1 MNGYCLDSGISVIL
15 SFHPCI
21 ECDINIICAG
31 RPPGDEEMAAIKK
44 AHAVIVPQGV
54 TEQLYRLCRAYCP
67 NVFPN
72 YDARFD
78 YPGKLGQVRLFQEN
92 NALFPPAIVF
102 ADSNAYHEAVKCA
115 GEDAIP
121 FGFPC
126 VLKSNYGGEGEGV
139 FFVKNQK
146 DLETSLGE
154 VVPGEKSGQ
163 KGFLLQAYIPNASR
177 ALRIV
182 VIGEQFFSYW
192 RIQDNKDVFQSNLR
206 SGARIDHKL
215 APELRKEAIASA
227 RDFCRRTGINLA
239 GFDFLF
245 PEETA
250 EPRPLFLEI
259 NYFFGRRG
267 LGGSFKYYA
276 LLEKAVR
283 EWLDKHCGAT
293 ITSNPSLDF

>member
-31 RPPGDEEMAAIKK
+31 RPPGDEEMTAIKN

-54 TEQLYRLCRAYCP
+54 TERLYRLCRTYCP

-78 YPGKLGQVRLFQEN
+78 YPGKLGQIRLFQQN
-92 NALFPPAIVF
+92 SALVPPTVVF
-102 ADSNAYHEAVKCA
+102 SDISAYHETINCA
-115 GEDAIP
+115 GENTIP

-126 VLKSNYGGEGEGV
+126 VLKLNYGGEGEGV
-139 FFVKNQK
+139 FLLKNQK
-146 DLETSLGE
+146 DLAVALGK
-154 VVPGEKSGQ
+154 VVEAEKSGQ
-163 KGFLLQAYIPNASR
+163 KGFVLQAYIPHGR
-177 ALRIV
+177 RILRV
-182 VIGEQFFSYW
+182 VVMGGQFFSYW
-192 RIQDNKDVFQSNLR
+192 RIQENQDIFQSNLR

-215 APELRKEAIASA
+215 APEMQKEAIASA

-239 GFDFLF
+239 GFDLLF
-245 PEETA
+245 PEDTA
-250 EPRPLFLEI
+250 EKRPLFLEI

-283 EWLDKHCGAT
+283 GWLDKR
-293 ITSNPSLDF
+293 